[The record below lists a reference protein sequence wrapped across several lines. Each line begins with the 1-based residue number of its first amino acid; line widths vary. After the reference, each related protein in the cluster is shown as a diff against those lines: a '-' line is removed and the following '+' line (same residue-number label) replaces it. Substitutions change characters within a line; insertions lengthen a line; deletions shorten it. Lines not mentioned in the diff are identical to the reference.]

1 MSAMEKGVQKNKVA
15 SLSIPA
21 VTDREFNAELSPAP
35 ARVSALDRWMAR
47 KLLDLLGQPRLAFVL
62 WNGEEISP
70 SGAAPTVRVR
80 MHDSEVLH
88 QLLMNPALH
97 FGDLYSTGRIDIEGN
112 LIDFLEIAY
121 RAAESSPKYQKL
133 KNAQT
138 RLFYRPHR
146 NQPKDSRDNIHH
158 HYDIGNEFYER
169 WLDREAM
176 QYTCAYF
183 PSPDL
188 TLEQAQRAKMDH
200 VCRKLRLKPGDRV
213 VEAGCGWGG
222 LARHMAKHYGAKVS
236 SYNISHQQ
244 ILYAREKAKADGL
257 DKSIDY
263 VEDDYRN
270 ISGEYDVFVSIGMLE
285 HVGRDHYR
293 ELGEVIHRCLSP
305 NGFGLIHSIGRNKPE
320 PINAWIEKRIFPGSY
335 PPTLREMMDVFETRQ
350 FSVLDVENLR
360 LHYAKTLEHW
370 LARFEQS
377 KEKIEQM
384 FDRAFVRAWQLYLA
398 GSLAGFAAGTL
409 QLFQVVFT
417 PGANNDLPWSR
428 ADIYR
433 ET

>member
-1 MSAMEKGVQKNKVA
+1 MQKKKVA
-15 SLSIPA
+15 SFNISAMADDGL
-21 VTDREFNAELSPAP
+21 NAEISPSTG
-35 ARVSALDRWMAR
+35 RVSVLDRWVAR
-47 KLLDLLGQPRLAFVL
+47 KLLDLFDQPPLTFVL

-70 SGAAPTVRVR
+70 SGAAPSIRVR
-80 MHDSEVLH
+80 MQDSEVLH

-97 FGDLYSTGRIDIEGN
+97 FGNLYSAERIDIEGD
-112 LIDFLEIAY
+112 LIDFLKIAY
-121 RAAESSPKYQKL
+121 HATESAPKYQKL
-133 KNAQT
+133 KNAHT
-138 RLFYRPHR
+138 RFFYRPHR
-146 NQPKDSRDNIHH
+146 NRPEDSRDNIHH

-200 VCRKLRLKPGDRV
+200 VCRKLQLKPGDRV

-222 LARHMAKHYGAKVS
+222 LARHMARHYGAKVS
-236 SYNISHQQ
+236 AYNISHEQ

-257 DKSIDY
+257 DKSIEY

-270 ISGEYDVFVSIGMLE
+270 ISGEYDAFVSVGMLE
-285 HVGRDHYR
+285 HVGLSHYR
-293 ELGEVIHRCLSP
+293 ELGEIIDRCLSP

-320 PINAWIEKRIFPGSY
+320 PINAWIEKNIFPGSY
-335 PPTLREMMDVFETRQ
+335 PPTLREMMGIFETRQ

-370 LARFEQS
+370 LARFDRDENVI
-377 KEKIEQM
+377 EKM
-384 FDRAFVRAWQLYLA
+384 FDRAFVRSWRLYLA
-398 GSLAGFAAGTL
+398 GSLASFATGTL
-409 QLFQVVFT
+409 QLFQVVFSRGT
-417 PGANNDLPWSR
+417 NNDLPWSR
-428 ADIYR
+428 EHIYR
-433 ET
+433 

>member
-1 MSAMEKGVQKNKVA
+1 MEKSVQKNKVA
-15 SLSIPA
+15 LLSIPA
-21 VTDREFNAELSPAP
+21 VTDREFNADLAPAP
-35 ARVSALDRWMAR
+35 TRVSALDRWMAR
-47 KLLDLLGQPRLAFVL
+47 KLLDLIGQPPLAFVL

-70 SGAAPTVRVR
+70 SGAVPTVRVR

-88 QLLMNPALH
+88 QLLMNPALY
-97 FGDLYSTGRIDIEGN
+97 FGDLYSAGRIDIEGD
-112 LIDFLEIAY
+112 LTDFLVIVY
-121 RAAESSPKYQKL
+121 RAAEASPKYQKL

-138 RLFYRPHR
+138 RLFYRPRR
-146 NQPKDSRDNIHH
+146 NQPKESRDNIHH

-257 DKSIDY
+257 DKSIEY

-320 PINAWIEKRIFPGSY
+320 PINVWIEKRIFPGSY

-370 LARFEQS
+370 LTRFDQNREEI
-377 KEKIEQM
+377 EKM

-409 QLFQVVFT
+409 QLFQVVFARS
-417 PGANNDLPWSR
+417 ANNEIPWSR
-428 ADIYR
+428 ASIYR
-433 ET
+433 DP